1 MRDEL
6 TARSVVS
13 AIALTLALVVGTA
26 PAAAGQNAGDAQ
38 GGEIADRPAGFAA
51 GAAPQQAAFEDV
63 LIDAI
68 RPDSLRRWARGLA
81 ARTHVA
87 GTPGQ
92 LATRDSVIGWMRA
105 AGIEASYDSLILYLP
120 HPTTV
125 RLSQTTPVAR
135 EFELTEPPLVGT
147 DYEHVPLF
155 NAYGGDGVAEAELVY
170 VNYGLPADYAVLDSL
185 GVDVKGRVVLA
196 RYGRS
201 FRGIK
206 AREAEARGAAGLLMY
221 SDPAAD
227 GFARGPVL
235 PDGPQRP
242 PRGVQRGSVL
252 NADGDPSTPGRPST
266 PGAERVAEPEMEGV
280 TRIPVLPIGYGAAE
294 DLLRGLDGPPSPEEW
309 HGALDVGYRPGPGPA
324 AVRLEVRFERG
335 ADAYHAAHNTIAVIP
350 GVVWPEEWV
359 VAGAHRD
366 SWGPGAVDN
375 VSGSASVVAAAR
387 AFAAAARRGY
397 RPARTLVFATWD
409 AEEWGILGST
419 EWVEANAQAL
429 QNAAVAYVNQDSPV
443 SGDRFGASAAP
454 EIRALVREATRAI
467 TDPETGRS
475 VFDAWLEAQRER
487 SEGPVERPMPG
498 TMGGGS
504 DHLPF
509 YIHLGIPATGFGF
522 GGQGGVYHSMYDT
535 SEWMERYGDPGYRY
549 HAATAQLTAVLLA
562 RLANADVLPYEHEAL
577 AMAFRTELAG
587 LAGEL
592 ERSGVSIDS
601 ALTSGLESVR
611 QSLGRYED
619 AAHRFS
625 RAVEGWLAGGVPDDS
640 VAAAVNG
647 AQRGALLALTK
658 VEPEA
663 GWSRNLYVRDDPDNG
678 YSPLV
683 LPGPRLALRE
693 GDADAL
699 IQEIELLAIHFERAA
714 EALVEA
720 RRHMAGAP
728 ANDSSG
734 SSS

>member
-1 MRDEL
+1 MKDGP
-6 TARSVVS
+6 TAGSAVSVIVL
-13 AIALTLALVVGTA
+13 ALALVAATA
-26 PAAAGQNAGDAQ
+26 RTADGQDVGDAQ
-38 GGEIADRPAGFAA
+38 AGGATDRPAGFAA
-51 GAAPQQAAFEDV
+51 ETAPEQAAFEGT

-87 GTPGQ
+87 GTAGQ
-92 LATRDSVIGWMRA
+92 LATRDSVVGWMRA
-105 AGIEASYDSLILYLP
+105 AGVEASYDSLVLYLP

-125 RLSQTTPVAR
+125 RLSQTAPVAR
-135 EFELTEPPLVGT
+135 EFELIEPPLFGT
-147 DYEHVPLF
+147 DYEHVPQF
-155 NAYGGDGVAEAELVY
+155 NAYGGDGVAASEVVY

-185 GVDVKGRVVLA
+185 GVDVKGRVALA

-206 AREAEARGAAGLLMY
+206 AREAEARGAAGLLLY

-227 GFARGPVL
+227 GFTRGPVL

-266 PGAERVAEPEMEGV
+266 PGAERVAESDMEGV

-324 AVRLEVRFERG
+324 AVRMEVRFERG

-350 GVVWPEEWV
+350 GAVWPEEWV
-359 VAGAHRD
+359 IAGAHRD

-375 VSGSASVVAAAR
+375 VSGTASVVAAAR

-429 QNAAVAYVNQDSPV
+429 RNAAVAYVNQDSPV

-454 EIRALVREATRAI
+454 EIRDLVREATRVI

-475 VFDAWLEAQRER
+475 VFDIWLEAQRER
-487 SEGPVERPMPG
+487 LERPVERPLPG

-562 RLANADVLPYEHEAL
+562 RLANAAVLPYEHEAL

-587 LAGEL
+587 FAGEL
-592 ERSGVSIDS
+592 ERAGVSIDS
-601 ALTSGLESVR
+601 ALASGLESVR
-611 QSLGRYED
+611 TSLVRYED
-619 AAHRFS
+619 AARRFS
-625 RAVEGWLAGGVPDDS
+625 RAVEGWLARGVPDDS
-640 VAAAVNG
+640 IAAAVNG
-647 AQRGALLALTK
+647 AQRGALLALTRAG
-658 VEPEA
+658 PGA

-683 LPGPRLALRE
+683 LPGLRLALRNR
-693 GDADAL
+693 DASAL
-699 IQEIELLAIHFERAA
+699 GRELTLLSHHFEQAA
-714 EALVEA
+714 EALVEG
-720 RRHMAGAP
+720 RRRIAGQPVQRPIEGAP
-728 ANDSSG
+728 
-734 SSS
+734 